1 MNSPSSNSA
10 ASGRPALPPPPIEVF
25 VVLPDGSCR
34 AATQASLKIVLKQAR
49 SDQLKARKARR
60 QEKADELQRN
70 LEDRAAARRLLIELA
85 EIDRDYRRMAATL
98 LVRVKPDRPPRKT
111 SDVRKRVI
119 VTSSRTSVTRIQ
131 TSSWVIDERGM
142 RGVHFAQSYLGRKSS
157 SFYRGAARDRWEYEA
172 RDEAVLRDADNEPII
187 LSNLGEDIDEIGA
200 AWQCIED
207 ATTRK
212 NGKIQIRIIVA
223 FDIDASPDEQQAA
236 LKHFCDT
243 VLAPL
248 GLPYSAVMHQSPK
261 GADQPNPH
269 GHILTNLRP
278 TPRVAPYC
286 WTFADEVRGELDGN
300 NGVQMLRH
308 LWAHSMS
315 EASERSGRNMR
326 YTGLGYG
333 ARGLD
338 LEPGEHLGEQRSAM
352 VARGEHVW
360 AHERNRI
367 KNARNAHRRFL
378 RDLDNKISA
387 LTKIRDA
394 AVAQQAVQPVRSNR
408 ERLVS
413 ASSANHTAAR
423 DELHVSVA
431 TLPASKGPLIA
442 SPPSVPA
449 RRLSAGA
456 DQSRRPDLSRLVS
469 AWADTAET
477 ARLAPAKALSGP
489 KDPRLKPSAAPRPRD
504 VRIVPAPVGAAQE
517 NLVGA
522 KDRHSVSAPSYLRAS
537 EALGFRQALKPSVQV
552 ARPRQFAAQMPPT
565 TGAAAALKIVAAW
578 PSSPQPRIVAAA
590 SRERPVHPFVA
601 SIENLLVKIR
611 ATSPTK
617 SVRAAEP
624 EPTPDR
630 QDRADPDS
638 IAPFE
643 PDGKPSMALRDVL
656 LAIARNTVDYTIG
669 DNARIDASRGLGP
682 VAALLDIWRNESD
695 VHALAADVLA
705 RRGQDASARWPVPL
719 VDVMERHD
727 QHRLGEAE
735 PPVGEAPRPRPADAM
750 MITAAKSRR
759 ARAYRYTPNNRFVYA
774 APLLAEMPSLQWLE
788 SNPFTTFSPDRA
800 ASFASDD
807 KVLARIA
814 EIDAYVADYGGGAL
828 ELEYSSM
835 KAVGVDDSWVAAPR
849 TQARLTKIRADQQQV
864 INSVSDEAGR
874 RPLDFAK
881 TGVRRWP
888 RDIVPAMLVRL
899 DRWSQDPGFQHDM
912 FSIEQ
917 RVAAAYEAQARNKRD
932 EQLEQGAARVRKA
945 PDAAKPVAPSPDGF
959 GGWSNMGAPKYEWAD
974 DNGVRIAAFDS
985 RTGAP
990 TKQLLALVQ
999 FAGEKPRQIVFA
1011 SDDRLMATREAP
1023 AMMAALVRALRHDE
1037 RATRLVVETVRNS
1050 RDAGKPVW
1058 PTELVPAMRS
1068 HIASNNPGRRP
1079 PDEGIGGPSR

>member
-1 MNSPSSNSA
+1 M
-10 ASGRPALPPPPIEVF
+10 
-25 VVLPDGSCR
+25 
-34 AATQASLKIVLKQAR
+34 LKQAR
-49 SDQLKARKARR
+49 SELLKIRKAKR

-85 EIDRDYRRMAATL
+85 EIDRDHRRMAATL

-119 VTSSRTSVTRIQ
+119 VTSGRSSVAEIQ
-131 TSSWVIDERGM
+131 TSSWVIDDRGM
-142 RGVHFAQSYLGRKSS
+142 RGVHYAQSYLGRKSS
-157 SFYRGAARDRWEYEA
+157 SFYRGAARDRWEYEV
-172 RDEAVLRDADNEPII
+172 RDEAVLRNADNEPII
-187 LSNLGEDIDEIGA
+187 LSNLGDDIDEIGA

-223 FDIDASPDEQQAA
+223 FDIDASPEEQHAA

-261 GADQPNPH
+261 GADRSNPH
-269 GHILTNLRP
+269 GHILTNFRP
-278 TPRVAPYC
+278 TDRIAPYC
-286 WTFADEVRGELDGN
+286 WAFADEVRGELDGK

-315 EASERSGRNMR
+315 EASERSGRDMR

-367 KNARNAHRRFL
+367 KNARNAQRRIL
-378 RDLDNKISA
+378 RDLDNKIAA

-394 AVAQQAVQPVRSNR
+394 AVAQQAVQPVRSDR
-408 ERLVS
+408 QRLVS
-413 ASSANHTAAR
+413 VASPDHASAR
-423 DELHVSVA
+423 DELRTSVA
-431 TLPASKGPLIA
+431 PLPGSSVPLVA

-456 DQSRRPDLSRLVS
+456 YEPRRPDLARLVS
-469 AWADTAET
+469 GSVDTAET
-477 ARLAPAKALSGP
+477 ARLAPARAPSGT
-489 KDPRLKPSAAPRPRD
+489 KVTRLTPSAAPRPRD
-504 VRIVPAPVGAAQE
+504 VRIVPAPVIAAPE
-517 NLVGA
+517 NLVVA
-522 KDRHSVSAPSYLRAS
+522 RKRHAVSNPIYLRAS
-537 EALGFRQALKPSVQV
+537 DELAARQALKPSVQMT
-552 ARPRQFAAQMPPT
+552 RPRVLMVQSPPT
-565 TGAAAALKIVAAW
+565 TGAAATLRVAAAR
-578 PSSPQPRIVAAA
+578 PSPQQPRIVAAA
-590 SRERPVHPFVA
+590 SRERPVHPVVA
-601 SIENLLVKIR
+601 SIEDLLVKIR
-611 ATSPTK
+611 ATSPAK
-617 SVRAAEP
+617 SVRVAEP
-624 EPTPDR
+624 EPAPDR
-630 QDRADPDS
+630 QDRADPDW
-638 IAPFE
+638 IAPFD
-643 PDGKPSMALRDVL
+643 PDGKPSIASRDVL
-656 LAIARNTVDYTIG
+656 LAIARKPSDYTIG
-669 DNARIDASRGLGP
+669 DNARIDASKGLEP
-682 VAALLDIWRNESD
+682 VAALLDIWRDDRS
-695 VHALAADVLA
+695 VYALAADVLA
-705 RRGQDASARWPVPL
+705 RRGRDASGRWPVPL
-719 VDVMERHD
+719 ADLMERHD
-727 QHRLGEAE
+727 QRRRGAAE
-735 PPVGEAPRPRPADAM
+735 PPVVQAPKARPADAT
-750 MITAAKSRR
+750 IIPAAKRQR
-759 ARAYRYTPNNRFVYA
+759 ARTYRLQPNERSDHT
-774 APLLAEMPSLQWLE
+774 APLLSEIPSREWFE
-788 SNPFTTFSPDRA
+788 SNPLTTFSPDRA
-800 ASFASDD
+800 SSLASDD

-828 ELEYSSM
+828 ELEYAAM
-835 KAVGVDDSWVAAPR
+835 KAVGVDESWVAAPR
-849 TQARLTKIRADQQQV
+849 NQAQLAQIRAKQKQV
-864 INSVSDEAGR
+864 INAVANEAER

-888 RDIVPAMLVRL
+888 RDLVPAMLDRL

-912 FSIEQ
+912 FAIDQ
-917 RVAAAYEAQARNKRD
+917 RVAAAYEAQARKKRD
-932 EQLEQGAARVRKA
+932 EQREEEAARARKA
-945 PDAAKPVAPSPDGF
+945 PDAVKPVAPIPDGF
-959 GGWSNMGAPKYEWAD
+959 GGWSDMAAPEYDWAE

-1011 SDDRLMATREAP
+1011 SDERLVATRDAP
-1023 AMMAALVRALRHDE
+1023 AMMTALVRALRHDE

-1050 RDAGKPVW
+1050 RDTGKAVW
-1058 PTELVPAMRS
+1058 PTELVSAMRS